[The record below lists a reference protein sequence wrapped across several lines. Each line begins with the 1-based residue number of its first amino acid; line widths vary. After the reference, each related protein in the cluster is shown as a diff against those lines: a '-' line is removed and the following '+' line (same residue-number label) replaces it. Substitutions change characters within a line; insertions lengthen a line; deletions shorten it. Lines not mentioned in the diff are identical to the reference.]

1 MQSIPL
7 LYFSASFCRNKS
19 ARTITYNQ
27 FREAI
32 SELGRKRFK
41 DKTSEEA
48 AEEVFK
54 MIEGK
59 SPVISGV
66 TVITDMTSHDTAT
79 NSRFKLPF
87 ERVFKGNW
95 FYW

>member
-1 MQSIPL
+1 MCVQLGSKFCCSI
-7 LYFSASFCRNKS
+7 FFTSFGRNKS

-27 FREAI
+27 FREAL
-32 SELGRKRFK
+32 SELAIKRFK
-41 DKTSEEA
+41 DKTGEEA

-66 TVITDMTSHDTAT
+66 TVITDTQQI
-79 NSRFKLPF
+79 
-87 ERVFKGNW
+87 
-95 FYW
+95 Y